1 MNETRPLPHRDLEA
15 GNDELT
21 KRQHRATLTASN
33 IPASFVDTNA
43 PGNPTRFYR
52 LRP

>member
-1 MNETRPLPHRDLEA
+1 MSGTRPLPRRDLEV

-33 IPASFVDTNA
+33 IPAPFVDTNA
-43 PGNPTRFYR
+43 PGNTTRLYR
-52 LRP
+52 LQP